1 MRRTLALGACAAALL
16 AAAPALAGNKNQSA
30 EFVRT
35 LNRNASTDPDAS
47 FFNPAGLAFL
57 PGDGLYISASNQF
70 IFITKTVEDRSDLLT
85 RLHPDPYEGK
95 TQALLFPTLH
105 LAYHFADDFAAFV
118 NFLPIGGGGG
128 GVYEDGI
135 PMFDSMLATAINEQ
149 LAPFNAELTAFD
161 RDLYLEGS
169 AYNLSWSVGFAYRF
183 HEIASAAIAYRLTY
197 AIQDF
202 RGHVKGITVDTSN
215 PAITPIANST
225 IQSSVG
231 DNEFTL
237 SADGLGSTFIGGVH
251 LRPIDPLNIGLRV
264 EASTRLELENETVID
279 GESEQIQ
286 ALFDSTAFGD
296 GKRTK
301 ITEPVLFGL
310 GVSYLFF
317 DRLKVEAN
325 VTYELN
331 SQVDLDGAEET
342 RRNAVFAGLAAE
354 YAVLEPLKLS
364 AGYAYDTGDREPEGR
379 TDLDFGTPTHY
390 LAGGGTWTLLP
401 ALDATVGFVY
411 GWKPVAEADTSL
423 APEGGVQATSETNI
437 DIGVGL
443 TYRLMQ

>member
-1 MRRTLALGACAAALL
+1 MKRSLALGACAAALL
-16 AAAPALAGNKNQSA
+16 AAAPALAVNKNQSA

-57 PGDGLYISASNQF
+57 PGDGLFVSASNQF
-70 IFITKTVEDRSDLLT
+70 IFIDKTVEDRSDLLS

-95 TQALLFPTLH
+95 TQALLYPSVH
-105 LAYHFADDFAAFV
+105 LAYHFVEDFAAYL

-135 PMFDSMLATAINEQ
+135 PMFDAMLATTINDQ
-149 LAPFNAELTAFD
+149 LAPFNAQLTAFN

-183 HEIASAAIAYRLTY
+183 HKIASVAVGYRLIY

-202 RGHVKGITVDTSN
+202 KGHVKGITVDTSN
-215 PAITPIANST
+215 PAITPIANTT
-225 IQSSVG
+225 IQNSVG

-237 SADGLGSTFIGGVH
+237 KASGLGSTFIGGLH
-251 LRPIDPLNIGLRV
+251 LRPVDELNIGFRV
-264 EASTRLELENETVID
+264 EGSTVLELENDTTID
-279 GESEQIQ
+279 GPSEDIRT
-286 ALFDSTAFGD
+286 LFANTSFGD
-296 GKRTK
+296 GRRSK
-301 ITEPVLFGL
+301 ITDPVLFGL

-325 VTYELN
+325 MTYQLSAE
-331 SQVDLDGAEET
+331 VDLDGAEDT
-342 RRNAVFAGLAAE
+342 RKNSVFAGLAAE
-354 YAVLEPLKLS
+354 YAVLDPLKLS
-364 AGYAYDTGDREPEGR
+364 LGYAYDTGDRKPEAR

-390 LAGGGTWTLLP
+390 IAGGGTWTIIP
-401 ALDATVGFVY
+401 ALDLTAGLIY
-411 GWKPVAEADTSL
+411 GWKPVAEANTSV
-423 APEGGVQATSETNI
+423 APEGGIQAISETNI